1 LKEGG
6 VTVRRDSRMVEARML
21 LKEIH
26 AKTIMSK
33 SKVLDYAINPYRGC
47 EHGCLYCYARFMKRF
62 TGHKEEWGKFIDVKV
77 NAPSLLQHEIR
88 RKRVGK
94 VWISG
99 VCDPYQPIENEYEI
113 TKRCLEILL
122 RHQWPIVVQT
132 KSNLVLRDIELLRR
146 FKHAE
151 VGLTITTTNDQI
163 RRIFEPE
170 ASTISERIEAL
181 RNLRDGGVVTFA
193 MLAPILPEIK
203 GLATE
208 LAGKVDY
215 VLIDRMNY
223 HYADWVYRQHKLE
236 YALKDAYF
244 TEKKIE
250 LIDEFQ
256 KNGIP
261 TKILF

>member
-1 LKEGG
+1 
-6 VTVRRDSRMVEARML
+6 ML
-21 LKEIH
+21 LKEIN

-62 TGHKEEWGKFIDVKV
+62 SGHREEWGKFVDVKV

-113 TKRCLEILL
+113 TRRCLEILL
-122 RHQWPIVVQT
+122 HHQWPIVVQT

-151 VGLTITTTNDQI
+151 VGLTITTANDQI

-170 ASTISERIEAL
+170 ASMISERIEAL
-181 RNLRDGGVVTFA
+181 RKLRDQGVVTFA
-193 MLAPILPEIK
+193 MLAPILPEIN

-223 HYADWVYRQHKLE
+223 HHADWVYRRYELE
-236 YALKDAYF
+236 YARTNDFFAR
-244 TEKKIE
+244 KKIE
-250 LIDEFQ
+250 LAHAFEREGTPYQ
-256 KNGIP
+256 L
-261 TKILF
+261 LF